1 MRQNLI
7 AAVLILSLFAPF
19 LFQDVI
25 ATASIVTESN
35 RILVQQGQVE
45 EADSEKTVESKRDP
59 KVDYALPYPG
69 ILPDH
74 LLYPLKALRDRI
86 LEFLIQDP
94 LHKID
99 FYLLMADKRLN
110 MGIFLRDKNKP
121 GLAETT
127 VSKGEKYFLK
137 GVDQLEKVGQSD
149 DTELPENTVAK
160 YKTASLK
167 HQEVIEELKKNA
179 PENLKS
185 GYNSSLKI
193 VQAIQEKVERLGN

>member
-7 AAVLILSLFAPF
+7 AGVLILSLVAPF
-19 LFQDVI
+19 LFPDVI
-25 ATASIVTESN
+25 ATAPILTQSN
-35 RILVQQGQVE
+35 HILVQQEQDE
-45 EADSEKTVESKRDP
+45 EADGEKTEETRSAP

-74 LLYPLKALRDRI
+74 LLYPLKVLRDRI
-86 LEFLIQDP
+86 LEFLIRDP
-94 LHKID
+94 LRKID

-110 MGIFLRDKNKP
+110 MGIFLRDKDKP
-121 GLAETT
+121 ALAETT

-137 GVDQLEKVGQSD
+137 GVDQLEKVSQAGN
-149 DTELPENTVAK
+149 TELPENIVAK

-167 HQEVIEELKKNA
+167 HQEVLEELKKNG

-185 GYNSSLKI
+185 GYNSSLEI
-193 VQAIQEKVERLGN
+193 VQEIQERVERLGN